1 MKILVVGG
9 AGYIGSH
16 MIKRFQDTDYQIEV
30 LDNLSTGFEVNTQNY
45 KLHVCDLSNK
55 DQVHQI
61 LKDNN
66 YESIMHF
73 ASFINV
79 GESYIYPKKYY
90 DNNVINTLNLLDC
103 MVDLKISNFIFSS
116 TAAVYGE
123 PSSTP
128 IKEDQNIA
136 PVNPYGNTKAIV
148 EKILKDYDEAYGLK
162 YISLRYFN
170 ACGAHIDG
178 TIGERHD
185 PETHLIPL
193 ILQSAS
199 GRRKDFKVYG
209 DDYDTKDGTA
219 VRDYIHVSDLADIH
233 LASADY
239 LKKNNV
245 SNIFNCGYGKGFSV
259 KEVIEA
265 FNEILDEKINFR
277 IGPRR
282 PGDSKQVVA
291 NPNKFIQTLM
301 YFQMLDNAEMNYIRK
316 TCVNYASSYAKIKIK
331 ENKKTLLDDLFK

>member
-16 MIKRFQDTDYQIEV
+16 MIKRFQDTDHQIEI
-30 LDNLSTGFEVNTQNY
+30 LDNLSTGFEVNAQNY

-55 DQVHQI
+55 DQLHQI

-79 GESYIYPKKYY
+79 GESYIHPKKYY

-123 PSSTP
+123 PSLTP

-148 EKILKDYDEAYGLK
+148 EKILKDYDLAYGLK

-209 DDYDTKDGTA
+209 DDYDTKDGTC
-219 VRDYIHVSDLADIH
+219 VRDYIHVMDLAEAH
-233 LASADY
+233 LLS
-239 LKKNNV
+239 LEKLIKNQK
-245 SNIFNCGYGKGFSV
+245 SDIFNIGNNKGFSV
-259 KEVIEA
+259 R
-265 FNEILDEKINFR
+265 EIIRMAEKVTQSKIPYE
-277 IGPRR
+277 ITSRR
-282 PGDSKQVVA
+282 KGDPSELIA
-291 NPNKFIQTLM
+291 
-301 YFQMLDNAEMNYIRK
+301 D
-316 TCVNYASSYAKIKIK
+316 
-331 ENKKTLLDDLFK
+331 NKKISEKLNWSANYSDLKTILETAWEWEKLLSRSN

>member
-209 DDYDTKDGTA
+209 DDYDTKDGTC
-219 VRDYIHVSDLADIH
+219 VRDYIHVMDLANAHLSSLEKLIKNQKSDI
-233 LASADY
+233 Y
-239 LKKNNV
+239 NIGNNQ
-245 SNIFNCGYGKGFSV
+245 GFSV
-259 KEVIEA
+259 R
-265 FNEILDEKINFR
+265 EIISMAEKVTQSKIPYE
-277 IGPRR
+277 ITSRR
-282 PGDSKQVVA
+282 KGDPSELIA
-291 NPNKFIQTLM
+291 
-301 YFQMLDNAEMNYIRK
+301 D
-316 TCVNYASSYAKIKIK
+316 
-331 ENKKTLLDDLFK
+331 NKKISENLNWSANYSDLQTILETAWEWEKRLSRSN

>member
-16 MIKRFQDTDYQIEV
+16 MIKRFQDTDHQIEV

-209 DDYDTKDGTA
+209 DDYDTKDGTC
-219 VRDYIHVSDLADIH
+219 VRDYIHVMDLAEAH
-233 LASADY
+233 LLS
-239 LKKNNV
+239 LEKLIKNQK
-245 SNIFNCGYGKGFSV
+245 SDIFNIGNNKGFSV
-259 KEVIEA
+259 R
-265 FNEILDEKINFR
+265 EIIRMAEKVTQSKIPYE
-277 IGPRR
+277 ITSRR
-282 PGDSKQVVA
+282 KGDPSELIA
-291 NPNKFIQTLM
+291 
-301 YFQMLDNAEMNYIRK
+301 D
-316 TCVNYASSYAKIKIK
+316 
-331 ENKKTLLDDLFK
+331 NKKISEKLNWSANYSDLKTILETAWEWEKLLSRSN

>member
-16 MIKRFQDTDYQIEV
+16 MIKRFQDTDHQIEI
-30 LDNLSTGFEVNTQNY
+30 LDNLSTGCEVNAQNY
-45 KLHVCDLSNK
+45 KLHLCDLSNK
-55 DQVHQI
+55 DQLHQI

-79 GESYIYPKKYY
+79 GESYIHPKKYY

-123 PSSTP
+123 PSLTP

-148 EKILKDYDEAYGLK
+148 EKILKDYDLAYGLK

-209 DDYDTKDGTA
+209 DDYDTKDGTC
-219 VRDYIHVSDLADIH
+219 VRDYIHVMDLAEAH
-233 LASADY
+233 LLS
-239 LKKNNV
+239 LEKLIKNQK
-245 SNIFNCGYGKGFSV
+245 SDIFNIGNNKGFSV
-259 KEVIEA
+259 R
-265 FNEILDEKINFR
+265 EIIRMAEKVTQSKIPYE
-277 IGPRR
+277 ITSRR
-282 PGDSKQVVA
+282 KGDPSELIA
-291 NPNKFIQTLM
+291 
-301 YFQMLDNAEMNYIRK
+301 D
-316 TCVNYASSYAKIKIK
+316 
-331 ENKKTLLDDLFK
+331 NKKISEKLNWSANYSDLKTILETAWEWEKLLSRSN

>member
-16 MIKRFQDTDYQIEV
+16 MIKRFQDTDHQIEV

-209 DDYDTKDGTA
+209 DDYDTKDGTC
-219 VRDYIHVSDLADIH
+219 VRDYIHVMDLAEAH
-233 LASADY
+233 LLS
-239 LKKNNV
+239 LEKLIKNQK
-245 SNIFNCGYGKGFSV
+245 SDIFNIGNNKGFSV
-259 KEVIEA
+259 KEIIRMAEKVTQSKIPY
-265 FNEILDEKINFR
+265 EITS
-277 IGPRR
+277 RR
-282 PGDSKQVVA
+282 KGDPSELIA
-291 NPNKFIQTLM
+291 
-301 YFQMLDNAEMNYIRK
+301 D
-316 TCVNYASSYAKIKIK
+316 
-331 ENKKTLLDDLFK
+331 NKKISENLNWSANYSDLKTILETAWEWEKLLSRSN

>member
-199 GRRKDFKVYG
+199 GRRKDLKVYG
-209 DDYDTKDGTA
+209 DDYDTKDGTC
-219 VRDYIHVSDLADIH
+219 VRDYIHVMDLAEAH
-233 LASADY
+233 LLS
-239 LKKNNV
+239 LEKLIKNQK
-245 SNIFNCGYGKGFSV
+245 SDIFNIGNNKGFSV
-259 KEVIEA
+259 KEIIRMAEKVTQSKIPY
-265 FNEILDEKINFR
+265 EITS
-277 IGPRR
+277 RR
-282 PGDSKQVVA
+282 NGDPSELIA
-291 NPNKFIQTLM
+291 
-301 YFQMLDNAEMNYIRK
+301 D
-316 TCVNYASSYAKIKIK
+316 
-331 ENKKTLLDDLFK
+331 NKKISENLNWSANYSDLQTILETAWEWEKRLSRSN

>member
-16 MIKRFQDTDYQIEV
+16 MIKRFQDTDHQIEI

-45 KLHVCDLSNK
+45 KLHLCDLSNK

-61 LKDNN
+61 LKENS

-73 ASFINV
+73 ASSINV
-79 GESYIYPKKYY
+79 GESYINPKKYY
-90 DNNVINTLNLLDC
+90 DNNVTNTLNLLDC

-128 IKEDQNIA
+128 IKENQKIA

-148 EKILKDYDEAYGLK
+148 EKILKDYEEAYGLK
-162 YISLRYFN
+162 YISLRYYN

-199 GRRKDFKVYG
+199 GRRKDFKIYG
-209 DDYDTKDGTA
+209 DDYDTKDGTC
-219 VRDYIHVSDLADIH
+219 VRDYIHVMDLVEAHLLSLQELIKNQESDI
-233 LASADY
+233 Y
-239 LKKNNV
+239 NIGNNQ
-245 SNIFNCGYGKGFSV
+245 GFSV
-259 KEVIEA
+259 KEIISMA
-265 FNEILDEKINFR
+265 EKITKSK
-277 IGPRR
+277 ITYEITSRR
-282 PGDSKQVVA
+282 KGDPSELIADNEKISENLNWSA
-291 NPNKFIQTLM
+291 NYSDL
-301 YFQMLDNAEMNYIRK
+301 K
-316 TCVNYASSYAKIKIK
+316 TILETAWEWEKRLSNS
-331 ENKKTLLDDLFK
+331 N

>member
-16 MIKRFQDTDYQIEV
+16 MIKRFQDTDHQIEI
-30 LDNLSTGFEVNTQNY
+30 LDNLSTGFEVNAQNC

-55 DQVHQI
+55 DLVHQI

-66 YESIMHF
+66 YECIMHF

-79 GESYIYPKKYY
+79 GESYIHPKKYY

-123 PSSTP
+123 PSLTP

-148 EKILKDYDEAYGLK
+148 EKILKDYDLAYGLK

-170 ACGAHIDG
+170 ACGAHVDG

-209 DDYDTKDGTA
+209 DDYDTKDGTC
-219 VRDYIHVSDLADIH
+219 VRDYIHVMDLAEAH
-233 LASADY
+233 LLS
-239 LKKNNV
+239 LEKLIKNQK
-245 SNIFNCGYGKGFSV
+245 SDIFNIGNNKGFSV
-259 KEVIEA
+259 KEIIKMAEKVTQSKIPY
-265 FNEILDEKINFR
+265 EITS
-277 IGPRR
+277 RR
-282 PGDSKQVVA
+282 KGDPSELIA
-291 NPNKFIQTLM
+291 
-301 YFQMLDNAEMNYIRK
+301 D
-316 TCVNYASSYAKIKIK
+316 
-331 ENKKTLLDDLFK
+331 NKKISEKLNWSANYSDLKTILETAWEWEKLLSRSN

>member
-16 MIKRFQDTDYQIEV
+16 MIKRFQDTDHKIEV

-123 PSSTP
+123 TSSTP

-199 GRRKDFKVYG
+199 GRRKDLKVYG
-209 DDYDTKDGTA
+209 DDYDTKDGTC
-219 VRDYIHVSDLADIH
+219 VRDYIHVMDLADAH
-233 LASADY
+233 LSS
-239 LKKNNV
+239 LEKLIKNQK
-245 SNIFNCGYGKGFSV
+245 SDIYNIGNNQGFSV
-259 KEVIEA
+259 KEIISMAEKVTQSKIPY
-265 FNEILDEKINFR
+265 EITS
-277 IGPRR
+277 RR
-282 PGDSKQVVA
+282 KGDPSELIA
-291 NPNKFIQTLM
+291 
-301 YFQMLDNAEMNYIRK
+301 D
-316 TCVNYASSYAKIKIK
+316 
-331 ENKKTLLDDLFK
+331 NKKISENLNWSANYSDLQTILETAWEWEKRLSRSN